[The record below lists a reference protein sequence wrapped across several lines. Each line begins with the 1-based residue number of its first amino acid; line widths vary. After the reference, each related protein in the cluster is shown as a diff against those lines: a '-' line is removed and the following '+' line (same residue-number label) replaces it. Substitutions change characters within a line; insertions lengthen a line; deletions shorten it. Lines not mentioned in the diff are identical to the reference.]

1 MPCGLF
7 PPRGPRE
14 RQLLRLRRCGLRG
27 LRTSCADWGGV
38 LLGRPESPG
47 GGLSGT
53 SSSSPSSVMGE
64 RETSSPPTPPQS
76 LPARAPPPGPP
87 VLGRLGWDEI
97 TWTKAFSVMLG
108 TETGLHLLPV
118 LNMFPLHRLPPQ
130 PSWMGCLC
138 GTLLVGCYPRS
149 PGSHRT
155 AVTTERPP
163 GCFSA

>member
-7 PPRGPRE
+7 PPRGPRQ
-14 RQLLRLRRCGLRG
+14 RQLLRLRRRGLRG
-27 LRTSCADWGGV
+27 LRTSCADWGWGYFWGGRRAQGAASVAPRAPV
-38 LLGRPESPG
+38 LAPSWVNVRPPA
-47 GGLSGT
+47 
-53 SSSSPSSVMGE
+53 
-64 RETSSPPTPPQS
+64 PPPPQS

-87 VLGRLGWDEI
+87 VPGRLGWDEI

-138 GTLLVGCYPRS
+138 GTRLGGCYPRS
-149 PGSHRT
+149 PGSH
-155 AVTTERPP
+155 
-163 GCFSA
+163 